1 MIPNSMKNKVTTIIL
16 FSFLFAW
23 GSAIQAKQLLVYGDS
38 LSAAY
43 GFDLSKGWVSL
54 LDEALGEGYSI
65 ANASISGET
74 TSGGLSRLP
83 LTLSEIKPDIVLLE
97 LGANDGLRGLPI
109 KQIQA
114 NLEQMIN
121 LIKTSGAKVVIAGTS
136 LPPSY
141 GPRYIDQFRGIF
153 TELANTYEV
162 PFIDFFDEEL
172 FVTDGYIQSDGIH
185 PTELAQPVIRDRILF
200 FLKQQKVID

>member
-1 MIPNSMKNKVTTIIL
+1 MKNKVTTTIL
-16 FSFLFAW
+16 FCFLFACS
-23 GSAIQAKQLLVYGDS
+23 SAIQAKQLLVYGDS

-54 LDEALGEGYSI
+54 LDEALGDDYSI
-65 ANASISGET
+65 TNASISGET

-83 LTLSEIKPDIVLLE
+83 LTLSEIQPDIVLLE

-109 KQIQA
+109 KQIRG

-121 LIKTSGAKVVIAGTS
+121 LIKTSGAQAVIAGIS

-141 GPRYIDQFRGIF
+141 GPRYIDQFRAIF
-153 TELANTYEV
+153 TELADTFEV

-172 FVTDGYIQSDGIH
+172 FLTDGYIQSDGIH
-185 PTELAQPVIRDRILF
+185 PTELAQPVIRDRLLS
-200 FLKQQKVID
+200 FLKQQEVIN